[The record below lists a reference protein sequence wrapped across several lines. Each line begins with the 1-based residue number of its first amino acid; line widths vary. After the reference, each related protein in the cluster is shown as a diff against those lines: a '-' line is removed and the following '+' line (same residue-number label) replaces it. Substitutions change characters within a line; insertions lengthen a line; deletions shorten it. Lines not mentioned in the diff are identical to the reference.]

1 MCFRFLQVMWAYYTK
16 GELPHHDQAHVEG
29 IETSKDAPIALGEA

>member
-1 MCFRFLQVMWAYYTK
+1 MCFRFLQVMWAYYWT

-29 IETSKDAPIALGEA
+29 LETSKTAPIALGEA